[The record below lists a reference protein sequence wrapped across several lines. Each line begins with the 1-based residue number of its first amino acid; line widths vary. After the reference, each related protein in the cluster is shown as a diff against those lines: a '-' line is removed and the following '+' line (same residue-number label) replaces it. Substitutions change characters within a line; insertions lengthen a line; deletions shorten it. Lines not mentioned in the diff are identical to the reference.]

1 MGTTSPKSPI
11 RRAAPGAVVNGSHG
25 GLQASGTPIRVLILE
40 DSRSD
45 AALMVDAL
53 GRAGF
58 DPKWERVEDE
68 RAFAA
73 RLAPDLDLILSDY
86 DLPTF
91 SGLQAI
97 RLVRSRGLDIP
108 FILVSSSIGEDYAV
122 EAMRAGAD
130 DYLLKD
136 RMARLGPAIHQAVER
151 RRLRTQEE
159 RAEAALGASEMIY
172 RGIFEGAAEGILL
185 STLDGYL
192 LAANPAA
199 AQILG
204 YDSPEELA
212 SSLTN
217 PGRRLYADP
226 DARRT
231 LVERVKRDGEVHGY
245 ETCGLRKDGTPL
257 WVSLS
262 ARLVDSER
270 SGTSRILTMIA
281 DISER
286 KRADEVRAN
295 LAAIVEGSNDAII
308 GRSLDGVITSW
319 NAGAERMLGYSASE
333 VIGRSVAFLIPPGQR
348 VRSAEM
354 SEKILRGEAIAP
366 HETKRQTKDGRVI
379 DVLSS
384 ISPLRDAQ
392 GKVVGASHIL
402 HEITLL
408 KRVEQARARL
418 AAIVEQSN
426 DAIIS
431 RALDRT
437 ILTWNPAAE
446 RLFGWT
452 AHEAIGQSILL
463 VVPPERIG
471 ENAER
476 RKQVEQGLTVPS
488 YDTVR
493 LTKDGRHIDVSLS
506 QSPIKN
512 EHGEVTA
519 VSLILRDVTERVLS
533 SRHRAL
539 EHAVTRVL
547 AESVAMDEAMPKLIS
562 TMCEAMDWAYGARW
576 SWDERKQIL
585 RRAEFWS
592 DFEPAFDTSDR
603 QYWLE
608 LGQGGPGGLLR
619 RAWLAKES
627 AWLANIENDTHFRR
641 KPSCTKFGLRSAYS
655 FPILAGNSVISVME
669 FFGREARQPDQMML
683 QITEAIGRQI
693 GQFIQRKEAE
703 EARHMSE
710 ATLRATFEQAGVGM
724 GLRSLDPRNPRWLR
738 VNQKLC
744 DIFGYSQEELL
755 RLTTV
760 DLTPPEER
768 GLAIDYNEKLRKGEI
783 AGYSR
788 EKRYVRKDGST
799 LWANISL
806 AALRGPDGRPT
817 HVISVI
823 EDITAR
829 KDADDKIKRLSRVR
843 TVSSEINAAIVRS
856 RNKQMLFYEA
866 CRIAIEHGGFG
877 IAWVGTYDPKKMEV
891 TPLASAGLGE
901 STSLMHEKLV
911 VRGDTIQA
919 RGIIARAIRE
929 RRPVFD
935 NDITADPAAG
945 GMRRQEAIRRGYRS
959 VIALPLVVDRMV
971 AGIFSMFAKEAGF
984 FDREEV
990 SLLSEL
996 AGNISIA
1003 LERMASQEKIGKL
1016 SSIRAVSSE
1025 INAAIVRIRER
1036 DALLAETC
1044 RIASEHG
1051 GIEMTWVGT
1060 IDSEKQEV
1068 RPVAW
1073 RGFSAESAHAV
1084 SWASISAAKGALG
1097 EAMHTRKAAVRD
1109 DIETQLPAGKLRQEA
1124 LAKGCHSTVCLPLVV
1139 EGRVAALAALFAP
1152 GRGSFDGDELALL
1165 NELAGN
1171 ISFALEHIS
1180 RQERIEK
1187 LSRIRAVSSEINAAI
1202 ASVREREAL
1211 LRETCRVASEH
1222 GTFEF
1227 VWVAS
1232 VDPERQQI
1240 QPVAWTGFAPGIA
1253 QSVNWASIGVPG
1265 VTLGE
1270 VIRTQRLAVRN
1281 DFDAEQPTGIL
1292 RQEAAKK
1299 GCRSTVCLPFL
1310 VDEKVAAAMILFA
1323 TGRNFFVEDEL
1334 ALLGEVASN
1343 ISFALESI
1351 ARQEKLDRLTRIRT
1365 VLGEI
1370 NVAIVRIRNR
1380 QELFEEACRITVEHG
1395 KFGMA
1400 WISELDPL
1408 TLDVTPVA
1416 YAGIAAGDFV
1426 TSKTTARADVPLGQ
1440 GVVGRAIRAKDL
1452 VFVND
1457 ITAEAG
1463 VGSAKRRE
1471 AIRLGYRSVIALP
1484 LILENAV
1491 TGTLTLYAKE
1501 PGFFNEEEIKLLR
1514 ELTGDI
1520 SFALENITREEKL
1533 NYLAYYDTL
1542 TALPNRTLFIDRASQ
1557 QMRARTGEAPIVAM
1571 ILINLERF
1579 RNINESFGR
1588 HGGDRLL
1595 KLVAERLETAFH
1607 GKDYLARTGADGF
1620 GVVIRGIRDAESV
1633 VHVLGDQVLGCFRE
1647 PYRLSG
1653 SEVRVAAKAGIAMFP
1668 ADGGDA
1674 DTLFKNAEAA
1684 LKKARDTGE
1693 RYLFYATD
1701 MNARAAHVLSLETR
1715 LRNAVEKQQFVLH
1728 YQPKFNLIS
1737 DTVCGLEALI
1747 RWNDPES
1754 GLVAPGMFIPLLE
1767 ETGLILEVG
1776 RWAIAQALIDHREWA
1791 ASGCTVP
1798 RIAVNVS
1805 AIQLQQRDFTETVI
1819 NAVQQAD
1826 GSAEALEI
1834 EITESLLMKD
1844 IETSIRKLS
1853 ILRGLGVHIAMDDF
1867 GTGYSS
1873 LSYIARL
1880 PINLIKIDRAF
1891 INGIAMNPQDMSI
1904 VTTII
1909 ALAHSLNLRVVAE
1922 GVETREQSQLL
1933 KLLKCDEA
1941 QGYLF
1946 SKPVPPGQIEP
1957 VLRAKARVAP

>member
-11 RRAAPGAVVNGSHG
+11 RRAAPGAAVNGSQG
-25 GLQASGTPIRVLILE
+25 GLRASGTPIRVLILE

-53 GRAGF
+53 RRAGF

-68 RAFAA
+68 PAFAA
-73 RLAPDLDLILSDY
+73 RLAPELDLILSDY
-86 DLPTF
+86 NLPTY

-108 FILVSSSIGEDYAV
+108 FILVSGSIGEDYAV

-136 RMARLGPAIHQAVER
+136 RMARLGPAIHTALER
-151 RRLRTQEE
+151 RRLRDAKE
-159 RAEAALGASEMIY
+159 RAEASRGTSEVLY
-172 RGIFEGAAEGILL
+172 RSIFEGAAEGILL
-185 STLDGYL
+185 STLEGYL

-204 YDSPEELA
+204 YDSPEELV
-212 SSLTN
+212 SSVTN
-217 PGRRLYADP
+217 PGHRLYAEP
-226 DARRT
+226 DARRA
-231 LVERVKRDGEVHGY
+231 LFERVKLDGEVHGY
-245 ETCGLRKDGTPL
+245 ETRGLRKDGTPL

-262 ARLVDSER
+262 ARLVGGDR
-270 SGTSRILTMIA
+270 GGTSHVLTMIA

-286 KRADEVRAN
+286 RRADEARAH
-295 LAAIVEGSNDAII
+295 LAAIVENSNDAII
-308 GRSLDGVITSW
+308 GRSLDGAITSW
-319 NAGAERMLGYSASE
+319 NAGAERMLGYTASE
-333 VIGRSVAFLIPPGQR
+333 ALGRQVSFLIPPGQR
-348 VRSAEM
+348 VRSAEL

-366 HETKRQTKDGRVI
+366 HVTRRLTKDRRVI
-379 DVLSS
+379 DVMSS
-384 ISPLRDAQ
+384 ISPLRDSD
-392 GKVVGASHIL
+392 GNVVGSSHIL
-402 HEITLL
+402 HDITAL
-408 KRVEQARARL
+408 KQ
-418 AAIVEQSN
+418 
-426 DAIIS
+426 
-431 RALDRT
+431 
-437 ILTWNPAAE
+437 
-446 RLFGWT
+446 
-452 AHEAIGQSILL
+452 
-463 VVPPERIG
+463 
-471 ENAER
+471 
-476 RKQVEQGLTVPS
+476 
-488 YDTVR
+488 
-493 LTKDGRHIDVSLS
+493 
-506 QSPIKN
+506 
-512 EHGEVTA
+512 
-519 VSLILRDVTERVLS
+519 
-533 SRHRAL
+533 
-539 EHAVTRVL
+539 
-547 AESVAMDEAMPKLIS
+547 
-562 TMCEAMDWAYGARW
+562 
-576 SWDERKQIL
+576 
-585 RRAEFWS
+585 
-592 DFEPAFDTSDR
+592 
-603 QYWLE
+603 
-608 LGQGGPGGLLR
+608 
-619 RAWLAKES
+619 
-627 AWLANIENDTHFRR
+627 
-641 KPSCTKFGLRSAYS
+641 
-655 FPILAGNSVISVME
+655 
-669 FFGREARQPDQMML
+669 
-683 QITEAIGRQI
+683 
-693 GQFIQRKEAE
+693 AE
-703 EARHMSE
+703 EALRSSE
-710 ATLRATFEQAGVGM
+710 ETLSAMFEQAGVGM
-724 GLRSLDPRNPRWLR
+724 GLRSLEPRNPRWLR

-744 DIFGYSQEELL
+744 NIFGYSEEELL
-755 RLTTV
+755 QLTTV

-768 GLAIDYNEKLRKGEI
+768 GLAIAYNEKLRKGEI
-783 AGYSR
+783 TSYSR
-788 EKRYVRKDGST
+788 EKRYLRKDGRII
-799 LWANISL
+799 WANISL
-806 AALRGPDGRPT
+806 TALRDPDGRPT

-823 EDITAR
+823 EDITSR
-829 KDADDKIKRLSRVR
+829 KESEEKVRRLSRVR
-843 TVSSEINAAIVRS
+843 VVLSEINAAIVRS
-856 RNKQMLFYEA
+856 RSKQMLFYEA
-866 CRIAIEHGGFG
+866 CGIAIEHGGFG
-877 IAWVGTYDPKKMEV
+877 IAWVGTYDPENMEV
-891 TPLASAGLGE
+891 TPVASAGLGE

-911 VRGDTIQA
+911 VRGDTAQA

-935 NDITADPAAG
+935 NDITVDPAAG
-945 GMRRQEAIRRGYRS
+945 GKRRQEAIRRGYRS
-959 VIALPLVVDRMV
+959 VIALPLVVDRVV

-1003 LERMASQEKIGKL
+1003 LERMATQEKLGKL
-1016 SSIRAVSSE
+1016 SRIRALSSE

-1051 GIEMTWVGT
+1051 GIEMTWVGA

-1068 RPVAW
+1068 QPVAW

-1084 SWASISAAKGALG
+1084 SWASINAAKGTLG
-1097 EAMHTRKAAVRD
+1097 EAMHTRRAAVRD
-1109 DIETQLPAGKLRQEA
+1109 DIETQLPAGKLRQQA

-1152 GRGSFDGDELALL
+1152 GRGFFDESELALL

-1202 ASVREREAL
+1202 ARVREREAL

-1222 GTFEF
+1222 GKFEF

-1232 VDPERQQI
+1232 VDPERQRI
-1240 QPVAWTGFAPGIA
+1240 QPVAWTGFAPETA

-1270 VIRTQRLAVRN
+1270 VIRTRRLAVRN
-1281 DFDAEQPTGIL
+1281 DFDAERPTGIL

-1299 GCRSTVCLPFL
+1299 GFRSTVCLPFL
-1310 VDEKVAAAMILFA
+1310 VDGKVAAAMILFA

-1343 ISFALESI
+1343 ISFTLEAI
-1351 ARQEKLDRLTRIRT
+1351 AQQERIERLTRIRT

-1370 NVAIVRIRNR
+1370 NAAIVRIRKR

-1400 WISELDPL
+1400 WISEFDPL
-1408 TLDVTPVA
+1408 TLDVTPIA
-1416 YAGIAAGDFV
+1416 YAGAAAGDFV

-1440 GVVGRAIRAKDL
+1440 GVVGRAIRARDL

-1457 ITAEAG
+1457 MTAEPD
-1463 VGSAKRRE
+1463 VGSTKRRE

-1484 LILENAV
+1484 LMLQDAV
-1491 TGTLTLYAKE
+1491 FGTLTLYAKE
-1501 PGFFNEEEIKLLR
+1501 PDFFNEDELRLLR

-1520 SFALENITREEKL
+1520 SFALENIAKEEKL
-1533 NYLAYYDTL
+1533 SYLAYYDTL
-1542 TALPNRTLFIDRASQ
+1542 TALPNRTLFIDRANQ
-1557 QMRARTGEAPIVAM
+1557 QMQARSGEAPIVAM

-1588 HGGDRLL
+1588 HGGDELL
-1595 KLVAERLETAFH
+1595 KLVAKRLEKAFH

-1620 GVVIRGIRDAESV
+1620 GVVIRGIRDAETV
-1633 VHVLGDQVLGCFRE
+1633 VHILGDEVLGCFRE
-1647 PYRLSG
+1647 PYHLSG
-1653 SEVRVAAKAGIAMFP
+1653 SEVRVAAKAAIAMFP
-1668 ADGGDA
+1668 ADGSDA
-1674 DTLFKNAEAA
+1674 DTLFNNAEAA
-1684 LKKARDTGE
+1684 LKKARETGE

-1701 MNARAAHVLSLETR
+1701 MNARAAQVLSLETR

-1728 YQPKFNLIS
+1728 YQPKFNLVS

-1747 RWNDPES
+1747 RWDDPES

-1776 RWAIAQALIDHREWA
+1776 RWAIAQALIDHRGWTA
-1791 ASGCTVP
+1791 RGCTVP

-1819 NAVQQAD
+1819 NAVQQA
-1826 GSAEALEI
+1826 GGGVEALEI

-1844 IETSIRKLS
+1844 IEASIRKLS
-1853 ILRGLGVHIAMDDF
+1853 ILRGLGIHIAMDDF

-1891 INGIAMNPQDMSI
+1891 INGIAMNPQDMGI

-1957 VLRAKARVAP
+1957 VLRAKVQVAP